1 MIINKNITAAQA
13 TLLNLFINYIPGNV
27 FVEDGHLK
35 SEITSGGRSDMSSM
49 LSALGRRFGIERDV
63 EEEEEKTTTVYSTVL
78 PDTPTTLWRL
88 MRQADHTVGS
98 TKFNVL
104 RDTRRV
110 VSLDMVKVSKDGLFF
125 GDDLVATWAEGKDF
139 IDQYEVNTV
148 TAAYIGRL
156 NAAYGQLNRLVDKD
170 VVEKDIEDDGTPTIT
185 FNSEL
190 IDWLTE
196 WYPTAGYSKLCK
208 AVTAHKVTDRIAAI
222 EDIVANIPG
231 IALYDVGDLDPANVL
246 NELALAVSA
255 KNYCPYPIGRDGLVD
270 FTTCLANTD
279 LAERTTCDCGHC
291 DRNEIVTTH
300 GYRGKLYL
308 LLDFSP
314 FVDVPT
320 SRRQLHAA
328 EQRLNAW
335 LSTCNVTPYTAV
347 EAGITDEHIAGWTD
361 LAICGCDAEVVQ

>member
-35 SEITSGGRSDMSSM
+35 SEITSGGRNRMSSM
-49 LSALGRRFGIERDV
+49 LSALGRSFGIER
-63 EEEEEKTTTVYSTVL
+63 EEEVEEEKTTTVYSTEL

-88 MRQADHTVGS
+88 MRQADHTVGK
-98 TKFNVL
+98 TMFNVL

-148 TAAYIGRL
+148 TAAYVGRL
-156 NAAYGQLNRLVDKD
+156 SGVYGQLNRLLDKD
-170 VVEKDIEDDGTPTIT
+170 IIEKDVEEDGTPIIK

-196 WYPTAGYSKLCK
+196 WYPTAGYTQLCK
-208 AVTAHKVTDRIAAI
+208 AVTAHNVTDRVAAI
-222 EDIVANIPG
+222 EDIVANISG
-231 IALYDVGDLDPANVL
+231 IALYDVGDLDPADTL

-255 KNYCPYPIGRDGLVD
+255 KNYCPYVIGHDGLVD
-270 FTTCLANTD
+270 FTTCIANTD
-279 LAERTTCDCGHC
+279 LAERTACDCGKC
-291 DRNEIVTTH
+291 EREEIVTTH
-300 GYRGKLYL
+300 GYRGKLHL

-320 SRRQLHAA
+320 TRRQLHAA
-328 EQRLNAW
+328 EQRLNTW
-335 LSTCNVTPYTAV
+335 MSTCNVTPYTTA
-347 EAGITDEHIAGWTD
+347 ESGITDEHIAGWTE